1 MRKML
6 TRFAVAAVL
15 VLTAG
20 SASAAQYPPGP
31 GGTCLDSV
39 TVVQIQ
45 DILAACHPATGDTVY
60 GVAGIITGF
69 DPIPTGFGFYLQSS
83 QGGPFTGIDVF
94 THGTNYKP
102 IMGLNIGDSIVVEV
116 SKTAEFSNGTEILAI
131 NNLFSAPNIVLRKVS
146 SGHAL
151 PPFYNGTTTSL
162 RTLSTNTVGEEYEGC
177 LVKITAAMAVARTYL
192 QNGTGGGATTNLPF
206 GTFYLV
212 DPSAPSDSVLV
223 DGATLFAYAPPSV
236 GTPVTLV
243 QGILEQRTSGTTSY
257 RIQLRDGNDIV
268 TNTPPGVNDAYNIT
282 ENQLRVVYD
291 RNVTVGTATDVDNYS
306 LGSLG
311 SVDAAV
317 MDGTSNVILTVSGAA
332 SHGFETEQLTI
343 NNVVGSAN
351 SIAMTTPVS
360 RNFVFGVLSC
370 AEMTA
375 PDPDTLAGAD
385 CFDMSVYS
393 GGGGRFAN
401 GAFGP
406 RSTFTGTVVGSFGN
420 LFYMV
425 DENSNLRGGI
435 TVFAPPAPL
444 TKGRRYTIAGAA
456 QEFVS
461 ETEYAAIQYIRD
473 DGAGVIPTPTSLP
486 VYIASKDTCDSGQSL
501 TTGEEYE
508 SMLIKLPYVRAFQRF
523 TPHPLNGFHVRA
535 ITPGFKG
542 DTIFVQ
548 NMSGALGASDSLN
561 PNYGPLGMTMS
572 ITGVLHYEG
581 GSFRIVPRNAADIVR
596 HGMNLDV
603 PKNGGLSALQF
614 SVYPNPTRVA
624 TLAFTLPQD
633 EQVELGVYDVT
644 GRQVAELAKGYLP
657 AGEYTRKWAGL
668 DASGRQVGAGVYFIR
683 LKAGNEVRQSRT
695 VMLGGN

>member
-15 VLTAG
+15 VLAAG
-20 SASAAQYPPGP
+20 SASAAKYPPGP
-31 GGTCLDSV
+31 TGTCLDSV
-39 TVVQIQ
+39 TVAQIQ

-116 SKTAEFSNGTEILAI
+116 SKTAEFSGGTEIFAI
-131 NNLFSAPNIVLRKVS
+131 NNNFSAPNIVLRKVS
-146 SGHAL
+146 SGNAL
-151 PPFYNGTTTSL
+151 PPFFNGTTTSL
-162 RTLSTNTVGEEYEGC
+162 NTLSTNATGEQYEGC
-177 LVKITAAMAVARTYL
+177 LVKITAAMNVARTYL
-192 QNGTGGGATTNLPF
+192 QNVTGGVTNLPF

-212 DPSAPSDSVLV
+212 DGSAPSDSVLV
-223 DGATLFAYAPPSV
+223 DGATLFSYAPPSV

-243 QGILEQRTSGTTSY
+243 QGILEQRTSGTSSY

-268 TNTPPGVNDAYNIT
+268 TNTPPGVNDAYNIG
-282 ENQLRVVYD
+282 ENTIRVVYD
-291 RNVTVGTATDVDNYS
+291 RNVTAGSATNVGNYS

-343 NNVVGSAN
+343 NGVVGSAN
-351 SIAMTTPVS
+351 SIAMSTPVS
-360 RNFVFGVLSC
+360 RNFVYGVLSC

-406 RSTFTGTVVGSFGN
+406 RSTVTGTVVATFGN
-420 LFYMV
+420 IYYLV

-444 TKGRRYTIAGAA
+444 TNGRRYTIAGAA

-461 ETEYAAIQYIRD
+461 ETEYAAIQYIAD
-473 DGAGVIPTPTSLP
+473 NGVGVIPTPTSLP

-508 SMLIKLPYVRAFQRF
+508 AMLIKLPYVRAFQRF
-523 TPHPLNGFHVRA
+523 VPAPINGFHVRA

-548 NMSGALGASDSLN
+548 NLSGALGASDSLN

-572 ITGVLHYEG
+572 VTGILHYEG
-581 GSFRIVPRNAADIVR
+581 GSFRIVPRTPADIVR
-596 HGMNLDV
+596 HGLNLDV
-603 PKNGGLSALQF
+603 PKNGGLSTLQF
-614 SVYPNPTRVA
+614 AVYPNPTRVA
-624 TLAFTLPQD
+624 TLAFTLPKD
-633 EQVELGVYDVT
+633 EQVEIGVYDVT

-657 AGEYTRKWAGL
+657 AGEYTRKWAGR

-695 VMLGGN
+695 VILGGN